1 MSRRLTPK
9 AGRAAPA
16 MIGPNAVL
24 QLAWAMER
32 HLGAVRT
39 AAVLCDAGLFTL
51 PSGDAMIGEDEVIQL
66 HHALARR
73 EPDHARAIAVAAGQ
87 GTADYIIANRIPRAA
102 AYVLRRLPAF
112 LAAPLLMR
120 AIRAHAW
127 TFVGAGALIPRGAWQ
142 FSINRADAGDD
153 TPPPSCLYDW
163 YGAVFACLYQ
173 DLVHADLACFSEEGD
188 PRQAQMQNYRLVR
201 SKAAHHPQWTLA

>member
-9 AGRAAPA
+9 TGRAASA
-16 MIGPNAVL
+16 QIGPNAVL

-32 HLGAVRT
+32 QLGAART

-51 PSGDAMIGEDEVIQL
+51 PSGDAMIAEDDAIQL

-73 EPDHARAIAVAAGQ
+73 EPDYARAIAVAAGQ

-120 AIRAHAW
+120 AIKAHAW
-127 TFVGAGALIPRGAWQ
+127 TFVGAGAFVPHGAWR
-142 FSINRADAGDD
+142 FSINRKGAGDGA
-153 TPPPSCLYDW
+153 PPPSCLYDW
-163 YGAVFACLYQ
+163 YGAVFARLYQ
-173 DLVHADLACFSEEGD
+173 DLVSADVACQAAEGD
-188 PRQAQMQNYRLVR
+188 PTLAQAQSYRLMR
-201 SKAAHHPQWTLA
+201 AKAEHHPQWTLA